1 VGKRVRHCSLKINY
15 SGNGCYL
22 FDHCTSS
29 NMTALVYLLLICVDE
44 KEWLVLR
51 REVQLGRKLNETGQR
66 LLTVSKKPNS

>member
-1 VGKRVRHCSLKINY
+1 M
-15 SGNGCYL
+15 L

-29 NMTALVYLLLICVDE
+29 NTTSLVYLLLICVDE